1 MSDFEQPVEPMSRA
15 EAILRKYGDITPM
28 SRVEDLLKE
37 LVDESGGSS
46 VTVTPVLSEG
56 VRLATIGVDGT
67 DYNIYAP
74 EDVVGSIVSVT
85 TEYNTGTL
93 LATITVNDVEHYIY
107 VPEEEKE
114 ILTGFATPSAT
125 LGTDGQIYVQYT
137 GDQETEAETI
147 WSGSEHWSYYQPQ
160 WKKIGDFN
168 PLDYYRIGIY
178 GSSNGF
184 TVNNSNLVSAILELS
199 EQGSYWNASRRF
211 GIKIE
216 DNSLYAIQTYGSGS
230 STLYSVNGTNL
241 IADGVEQVYSK
252 TDGTWFPFPDKGNVE
267 DVYINGT
274 SVLDENSIAQI
285 KSYQEVTKAE
295 YDALPSSKL
304 TDDILYCI
312 TDGGATKPG
321 EYFNPVIYSTTE
333 REVGVWTDGKPLY
346 QKTLYSATTVI
357 GESTNFFD
365 LSALDI
371 DEMVDWHGNF
381 IRDGKFYSV
390 DMIEKPSSSSV
401 NTYARCRY
409 VPDTKQFAVNVAEF
423 SSYPTSFGRLYVTI
437 QYTKT
442 TDTPGS
448 GKYTTLGVPSVHYST
463 EEQVIGT
470 WIDGKTL
477 YQKTFEVATTTIGD
491 WVAIINDTSIFIKEY
506 EGKTCFANGNRIN
519 VDHFISARDYGT
531 GLILNNGHLFQAI
544 VYNTVNNMEKYII
557 TLKYTKT
564 TD

>member
-15 EAILRKYGDITPM
+15 EAILRKYGGITPM
-28 SRVEDLLKE
+28 SRVEALLKE

-199 EQGSYWNASRRF
+199 EQGSYWNASNRF

-216 DNSLYAIQTYGSGS
+216 DNSLYAIQTYRSGS

-241 IADGVEQVYSK
+241 IADGVEQAYSK
-252 TDGTWFPFPDKGNVE
+252 TNGTWFPFPSGGGSGYKE
-267 DVYINGT
+267 T
-274 SVLDENSIAQI
+274 TLWENASGLSFNSNSQQTITL
-285 KSYQEVTKAE
+285 SDNMNN
-295 YDALPSSKL
+295 YDMLCL
-304 TDDILYCI
+304 
-312 TDGGATKPG
+312 
-321 EYFNPVIYSTTE
+321 IYRDST
-333 REVGVWTDGKPLY
+333 
-346 QKTLYSATTVI
+346 
-357 GESTNFFD
+357 
-365 LSALDI
+365 
-371 DEMVDWHGNF
+371 
-381 IRDGKFYSV
+381 
-390 DMIEKPSSSSV
+390 
-401 NTYARCRY
+401 
-409 VPDTKQFAVNVAEF
+409 
-423 SSYPTSFGRLYVTI
+423 YVTDRSI
-437 QYTKT
+437 SMYPVSEIDTTGSIGFWVTPLMPENNLTSPRSYYVSDNQIRLAGISTKVT
-442 TDTPGS
+442 MVAYKIIGIKFGGGS
-448 GKYTTLGVPSVHYST
+448 GGSSEVNYST
-463 EEQVIGT
+463 EEQRIGT
-470 WIDGKTL
+470 WIDGKPL
-477 YQKTFEVATTTIGD
+477 YQITKKIVNDELWADGTYYGLSVTKLDFATVKEATFVDPSNSFYASLPYHIPSTNNYIEVGMKVIDSVKRLTIRTNTTFSATTGRYIVAT
-491 WVAIINDTSIFIKEY
+491 II
-506 EGKTCFANGNRIN
+506 
-519 VDHFISARDYGT
+519 
-531 GLILNNGHLFQAI
+531 
-544 VYNTVNNMEKYII
+544 
-557 TLKYTKT
+557 YTKT

>member
-1 MSDFEQPVEPMSRA
+1 MSDFEQPVQPMSRA
-15 EAILRKYGDITPM
+15 EAILRKYGDVTPM

-37 LVDESGGSS
+37 LVDESGGSD
-46 VTVTPVLSEG
+46 VTVTPVLSDG

-93 LATITVNDVEHYIY
+93 LATITVNDVDHYIY

-178 GSSNGF
+178 GSSSGT

-199 EQGSYWNASRRF
+199 EQGSYWNASNRF

-216 DNSLYAIQTYGSGS
+216 DNSLYAIQTYRSGN

-241 IADGVEQVYSK
+241 IADGVEQAYSK
-252 TDGTWFPFPDKGNVE
+252 TNGTWFPFPDKGNVE
-267 DVYINGT
+267 DVYINGS

-285 KSYQEVTKAE
+285 KSYQEITKAE

-304 TDDILYCI
+304 SDDILYCI

-333 REVGVWTDGKPLY
+333 REVGVWEDGKPLY
-346 QKTLYSATTVI
+346 QKTYVFNGSLSRNNYTVLDNSFDKDMAI
-357 GESTNFFD
+357 CTDACFMIDGSDIVFSTVNLNGVNLTVGYNPALGVYIENFTNFTI
-365 LSALDI
+365 SAA
-371 DEMVDWHGNF
+371 
-381 IRDGKFYSV
+381 K
-390 DMIEKPSSSSV
+390 
-401 NTYARCRY
+401 
-409 VPDTKQFAVNVAEF
+409 
-423 SSYPTSFGRLYVTI
+423 VTI
-437 QYTKT
+437 RYTKT
-442 TDTPGS
+442 ADTPGS
-448 GKYTTLGVPSVHYST
+448 GKYTTLGVPSAHYST
-463 EEQVIGT
+463 DEQVIGT
-470 WIDGKTL
+470 WIDGKPL
-477 YQKTFEVATTTIGD
+477 YQITKKIVNDELWADFTYYGLGGVTDLDFVAVKEATFVDPSNSVYASLPYRIPSTNNYIEVGMNVIDSVKRLTIRTNTTFSATTGRYIVAT
-491 WVAIINDTSIFIKEY
+491 II
-506 EGKTCFANGNRIN
+506 
-519 VDHFISARDYGT
+519 
-531 GLILNNGHLFQAI
+531 
-544 VYNTVNNMEKYII
+544 
-557 TLKYTKT
+557 YTKT